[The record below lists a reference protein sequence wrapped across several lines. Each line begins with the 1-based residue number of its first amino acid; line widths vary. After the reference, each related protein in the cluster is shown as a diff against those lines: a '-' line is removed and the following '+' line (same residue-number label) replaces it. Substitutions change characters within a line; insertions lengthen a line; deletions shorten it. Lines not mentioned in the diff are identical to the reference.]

1 VTFNTSGLATM
12 GNRRSC
18 LSGGGE
24 AGALLR
30 AVDWASSPLGP
41 EENWPVSLKS
51 AVRIVLGS
59 EFPMM
64 LHWGQELITFYND
77 AYAPSLGRKHPGNL
91 GRPAREW
98 WSEMWDQL
106 TPIFDKVLAGGSYF
120 VEDARYTPDRSGTP
134 EDAYFTHCHS
144 PLWDDDGEIAG
155 IFLVVTE
162 TTRRVAA
169 ERMLHESNRR
179 LELEIAA
186 FQVSEAR
193 LGALVKASSEVLYS
207 MSADWG
213 EMRQLS
219 GGSFLADT
227 STANPNW
234 LAEYIPF
241 DEHPRVRATIR
252 AAIEAKS
259 LFNLEHR
266 VNLAGGGT
274 GWALSRATPLFEANG
289 EITEWF
295 GAASDVTERKRLE
308 TKLQEQNE
316 QLATDVTLRTA
327 ERDRMWETSP
337 DLLLVIDFEGV
348 FRKVNPAWGAI
359 LGYMPEELV
368 GHHVNEFVLP
378 EDHAKTVEAYR
389 AAASGVQPTPEN
401 RYRHKDGS
409 VRTISWAAAPDNDLI
424 YATGRDVTEAQEAAQ
439 ALRRAEEQLRQ
450 AQKVEAVGQ
459 LTGGVAHDFN
469 NLLTV
474 IRGSVDLLRRPGLSE
489 EKRERYVNA
498 IAETAERAT
507 RLTSQLLAF
516 ARRQALK
523 PEVFN
528 VRDSLSAL
536 IDMIGTLTGSRIT
549 VVTELAESRCFINAD
564 RSQFDTAIVNM
575 AVNARD
581 AMSGE
586 GKLTITVA
594 RATGMPTVRAHP
606 AVHGEF
612 VTVSLTD
619 SGTGIP
625 EDQIDRIFEP
635 FFTTKNVGE
644 GTGLGLSQVFGF
656 AKQSGGDVVVESTEG
671 HGATFTLYLPR
682 AVETDAQ
689 KAAVDDQAVQTIG
702 EGACILVVE
711 DNAEVGTFATTALAE
726 LGYETV
732 LAIDGPSALLE
743 LGADGERFDVVFS
756 DVVMPGMSGVELAQ
770 EIRRKYPTLPVIL
783 TSGYSNVL
791 AKTGTDGFELLHK
804 PYSIDELSR
813 ALRKVSDRRQSSLG

>member
-1 VTFNTSGLATM
+1 M
-12 GNRRSC
+12 
-18 LSGGGE
+18 GGGE

-30 AVDWASSPLGP
+30 TIDWVSNPLGP
-41 EENWPVSLKS
+41 VEKWPVSLAC

-64 LHWGQELITFYND
+64 LHWGQELITVYND

-98 WSEMWDQL
+98 WGEMWDQL

-120 VEDARYTPDRSGTP
+120 VEDARYTPDRSGMP

-144 PLWDDDGEIAG
+144 PLYDDEGEVAG

-169 ERMLHESNRR
+169 ERMLQESNRR
-179 LELEIAA
+179 LAVENAA
-186 FQVSEAR
+186 FRASEAR
-193 LGALVKASSEVLYS
+193 LGALVTASSEVLYS

-234 LAEYIPF
+234 LAENIPA
-241 DEHPRVRATIR
+241 DQHSLIQ
-252 AAIEAKS
+252 AAIREAIEGKS

-266 VNLAGGGT
+266 VRRADGGT
-274 GWALSRATPLFEANG
+274 GWTLSRAMPLFDADG
-289 EITEWF
+289 GITEWF

-308 TKLQEQNE
+308 TELRDRNE

-348 FRKVNPAWGAI
+348 FRKVNPAWSVI
-359 LGYMPEELV
+359 LGYSPEELV

-378 EDHAKTVEAYR
+378 EDHTKTVKAYS
-389 AAASGVQPTPEN
+389 AATSSVQPALEN

-409 VRTISWAAAPDNDLI
+409 LRTISWVAAPAHDLI
-424 YATGRDVTEAQEAAQ
+424 YATGRDVTEAQEAAK

-474 IRGSVDLLRRPGLSE
+474 IRGSVDLLRRPGLSD
-489 EKRERYVNA
+489 EKRERYVSA
-498 IAETAERAT
+498 IAETADRAT
-507 RLTSQLLAF
+507 KLTSQLLAF

-523 PEVFN
+523 PEVFD
-528 VRDSLSAL
+528 VGDSIRAL
-536 IDMIGTLTGSRIT
+536 AGMVGTLAGSRIT
-549 VVTELAESRCFINAD
+549 IATELGERRCFINAD
-564 RSQFDTAIVNM
+564 RSQFDTSIVNM

-586 GKLTITVA
+586 GKLTIAVA
-594 RATGMPTVRAHP
+594 QVTGMPALRTHP
-606 AVHGEF
+606 AVPGEF
-612 VTVSLTD
+612 ITISITD

-625 EDQIDRIFEP
+625 EDKIDRIFEP
-635 FFTTKNVGE
+635 FFTTKRVGE

-656 AKQSGGDVVVESTEG
+656 AKQSGGDVVVESTVG

-682 AVETDAQ
+682 AVEPEALET
-689 KAAVDDQAVQTIG
+689 AVNNEAVQTIG

-711 DNAEVGTFATTALAE
+711 DNVEVGTFATAALGE

-732 LAIDGPSALLE
+732 LAMDGPSALVE
-743 LGADGERFDVVFS
+743 LGTNGERFDVVFS

-770 EIRRKYPTLPVIL
+770 ELRRKYPALPIIL

-791 AKTGTDGFELLHK
+791 AKNGTDGFELLHK

-813 ALRKVSDRRQSSLG
+813 ALRKVSDRRKRSL

>member
-1 VTFNTSGLATM
+1 LDDQ
-12 GNRRSC
+12 RSC
-18 LSGGGE
+18 LTGGGE

-30 AVDWASSPLGP
+30 AVDWASNPLGLV
-41 EENWPVSLKS
+41 EKWPVSLAS
-51 AVRIVLGS
+51 AIRIVLGS

-64 LHWGQELITFYND
+64 LHWGPELITVYND

-98 WSEMWDQL
+98 WGEMWDQL
-106 TPIFDKVLAGGSYF
+106 TPFFDKVLAGGSYF
-120 VEDARYTPDRSGTP
+120 VEDARYTPDRTGTP

-144 PLWDDDGEIAG
+144 PLWDDDGKIAG

-169 ERMLHESNRR
+169 ERMLHESNRQLA
-179 LELEIAA
+179 LENAA
-186 FQVSEAR
+186 FQASEAR
-193 LGALVKASSEVLYS
+193 LGALITASSEVLYS
-207 MSADWG
+207 MSADWS

-227 STANPNW
+227 RTANPNW
-234 LAEYIPF
+234 LAEYIPE
-241 DEHPRVRATIR
+241 DEHPRVRAAIR
-252 AAIEAKS
+252 EAIETKS
-259 LFNLEHR
+259 LVRLEHR
-266 VNLAGGGT
+266 VSRPDGSI
-274 GWALSRATPLFEANG
+274 GWTISRATPLFDPDG

-308 TKLQEQNE
+308 MELRERNE
-316 QLATDVTLRTA
+316 QLTTDVTLRTA

-348 FRKVNPAWGAI
+348 FRKVNPAWSVL
-359 LGYMPEELV
+359 LGYSPEELV
-368 GHHVNEFVLP
+368 NHHVNEFVLP
-378 EDHAKTVEAYR
+378 EDHAKTVKGYV
-389 AAASGVQPTPEN
+389 AAAVSAQPVLEN

-409 VRTISWAAAPDNDLI
+409 VRSISWVAAPAGDLI
-424 YATGRDVTEAQEAAQ
+424 YATGRDVTEAQKAAQ
-439 ALRRAEEQLRQ
+439 ALWQAEEQLRQ

-474 IRGSVDLLRRPGLSE
+474 IRGSVDLLRRPGLSD
-489 EKRERYVNA
+489 EKRERYVTA
-498 IAETAERAT
+498 IAETADRAT
-507 RLTSQLLAF
+507 KLTSQLLAF

-523 PEVFN
+523 PEVFD
-528 VRDSLSAL
+528 VGESVCRLL
-536 IDMIGTLTGSRIT
+536 DMVGTLAGSRIT
-549 VVTELAESRCFINAD
+549 IVTELGESRCFINAD
-564 RSQFDTAIVNM
+564 QSQFDTAIVNM

-581 AMSGE
+581 AMSEE
-586 GKLTITVA
+586 GKLTIAVKQA
-594 RATGMPTVRAHP
+594 AGMPALRTHP
-606 AVHGEF
+606 AVPGEF
-612 VTVSLTD
+612 ITVSIAD
-619 SGTGIP
+619 TGAGIA

-635 FFTTKNVGE
+635 FFTTKGVGE

-656 AKQSGGDVVVESTEG
+656 AKQSGGDVVVESTIG
-671 HGATFTLYLPR
+671 HGATFTMYLPR
-682 AVETDAQ
+682 AVEPDGQ
-689 KAAVDDQAVQTIG
+689 KAATDDVAVQTIG

-711 DNAEVGTFATTALAE
+711 DNAEVGTFATAALAE

-732 LAIDGPSALLE
+732 LATDGPSALVE

-756 DVVMPGMSGVELAQ
+756 DVVMPGMSGIELAQ
-770 EIRRKYPTLPVIL
+770 EIRRKYPALPTIL

-813 ALRKVSDRRQSSLG
+813 VLRKVSGQR